1 MPVRRVLHDTPDLQ
15 VQELPAGGFAIKN
28 KGELIVEK
36 EQRLEAHVAW
46 LESEVAR
53 LQAQIEDFC
62 LRGGEPVG
70 VETRSLNHPHGI
82 PIGKGDTLNIEYK
95 SHKLRYVHVD
105 AAPCIID
112 SVHIFR
118 CGEANYV
125 GVFRK
130 RDLSPL
136 EQRLFSD
143 QVSAKYDIEVD
154 RG

>member
-1 MPVRRVLHDTPDLQ
+1 MPVRRFFHHTPDRQ

-62 LRGGEPVG
+62 LRGCEPVG
-70 VETRSLNHPHGI
+70 VETRTLNHPHGI
-82 PIGKGDTLNIEYK
+82 CIGKGDTLNIEYK
-95 SHKLRYVHVD
+95 SHKLKYVHVD
-105 AAPCIID
+105 SAPCIID

-118 CGEANYV
+118 CGESNYV
-125 GVFRK
+125 GIFRK

-143 QVSAKYDIEVD
+143 QANVKDEIEV
-154 RG
+154 RGG